1 MRLLREFRL
10 RPLGSGEPASPPKN
24 LFLYPATN
32 IVPVGSDSLSSIECG
47 TPALDFSC
55 PRRVYIRVNF
65 SLKAFNQSRRNFCT
79 FWLGQPKR
87 FVKQLFRVLSHAR

>member
-1 MRLLREFRL
+1 MRLLHEFRL

-65 SLKAFNQSRRNFCT
+65 SLKAFNQSRRNFC
-79 FWLGQPKR
+79 G
-87 FVKQLFRVLSHAR
+87 VLARATEALRQAIVPRS